1 MERKQNDKEEKKGK
15 RIMKYILRQT
25 IKFDECK
32 NCSKSS
38 KISKKIKFL
47 EIMIIVLVKCIKN
60 IRNFHLKVI
69 HIVCQQ

>member
-1 MERKQNDKEEKKGK
+1 MERRQNDKEEKMAK
-15 RIMKYILRQT
+15 RIMKSILRQI
-25 IKFDECK
+25 IKFDEYK

-38 KISKKIKFL
+38 EIAQKIKFL

>member
-1 MERKQNDKEEKKGK
+1 MERRQNDKEEKKAK
-15 RIMKYILRQT
+15 RIMKSILRQI
-25 IKFDECK
+25 IKFDEYK

-38 KISKKIKFL
+38 EIAQKIKFL

>member
-1 MERKQNDKEEKKGK
+1 MERRQNDKEEKKAK
-15 RIMKYILRQT
+15 RIMKSILRQI
-25 IKFDECK
+25 IKFDEYK

-38 KISKKIKFL
+38 EIAQKITFL